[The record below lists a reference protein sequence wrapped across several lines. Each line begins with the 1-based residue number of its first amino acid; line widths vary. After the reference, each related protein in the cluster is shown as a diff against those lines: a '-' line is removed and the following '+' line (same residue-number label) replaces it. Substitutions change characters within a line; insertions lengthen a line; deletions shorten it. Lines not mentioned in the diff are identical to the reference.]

1 MMKQLVFGVLLLAS
15 INSFS
20 QKSNVASAA
29 EYYKKYHDLQ
39 KAKEAIDLASQDES
53 TSNDPK
59 MWYYRGAIYLAISKD
74 KELVKTYPDAVSVAA
89 TSFINCLKTDKG
101 KDVINY
107 TDSCNRYLW
116 TAGFGLYNKGYDAY
130 KSGDLAS
137 ASKFFNQVFDVI
149 PYDKENNLK
158 RNNITVDVVNKM
170 LYLVAKKGNDTEQQK
185 VYLQKLIDARF
196 NEPAI
201 YASMSRL
208 YLEQKDTA
216 KALSYIES
224 GKKIFEDYLPLM
236 EMESNIYIA
245 QGKIDELITKLGQD
259 IEVIPDN
266 EMLYYRRGLLHQNKG
281 NTEKAEADYKKAI
294 ELKPDFLDATYS
306 LGILYFNQAVDLT
319 KAANAAKTNDE
330 AVKGKEKYEA
340 KFKQAQPY
348 FEKAKELNAKKTE
361 EDLSLYS
368 HTLNSLKQIYVRT
381 NQMEKYNEV
390 KAELEKK

>member
-1 MMKQLVFGVLLLAS
+1 MKQLVFGFLLFAS
-15 INSFS
+15 ISSYS

-29 EYYKKYHDLQ
+29 EYYKKYHDLE
-39 KAKEAIDLASQDES
+39 KAKEAIDLAAQDES

-59 MWYYRGAIYLAISKD
+59 MWYYRGAIYLAIYRD
-74 KELVKTYPDAVSVAA
+74 KEIGSKYPDAVSVSA

-116 TAGFGLYNKGYDAY
+116 TAGFGLYNKGFDAY
-130 KSGDLAS
+130 KSGDLAT
-137 ASKFFNQVFDVI
+137 ATKFFNQVLDVI

-170 LYLVAKKGNDTEQQK
+170 HYLVAKKSNDVEKQK
-185 VYLQKLIDARF
+185 LYLQKLIDAKF

-201 YASMSRL
+201 YASMGRL

-216 KALSYIES
+216 RALTYIES

-245 QGKIDELITKLGQD
+245 QGRIDELITKLDKD

-281 NTEKAEADYKKAI
+281 NADKAEVDYKKAI

-306 LGILYFNQAVDLT
+306 LGILYFNQAVDFT
-319 KAANAAKTNDE
+319 KAANAAKNNDE
-330 AVKGKEKYEA
+330 AAKGKEKYEA

-348 FEKAKELNAKKTE
+348 FEKAKELNPKKTE
-361 EDLSLYS
+361 EDNNLYA

-381 NQMEKYNEV
+381 NQMDKYNEV